1 MKHFERI
8 TMNPAICGGKAT
20 IAGTRVTVGTILGMM
35 AAGRSHA
42 EILTDYPYLK
52 QSDLAAALAYA
63 AWRSE
68 EREAPLGRA
77 S

>member
-8 TMNPAICGGKAT
+8 TMDPAICGGKAC
-20 IAGTRVTVGTILGMM
+20 IAGTRVTVGTILGLMS
-35 AAGRSHA
+35 AGRSHA
-42 EILTDYPYLK
+42 EILADYPYLK
-52 QSDLAAALAYA
+52 AEDLTAALGYA

-68 EREAPLGRA
+68 EREVTLA